1 MTLDSERKPRILIV
15 EDHPIIAELVETRL
29 RIEGMEPLK
38 CPGGR
43 EALEV
48 LGKEAL
54 DAVILDIMM
63 PDVDGY
69 EVLRQIRAHPATR
82 DLPVIFLT
90 AKSTPA
96 DVEKGLAMGA
106 NYYITKPFSGL
117 DLVRKVRICLEER
130 KAAGAHAPDAR

>member
-1 MTLDSERKPRILIV
+1 MMSDTERKPRVLIV

-29 RIEGMEPLK
+29 RIEGMDPIK
-38 CPGGR
+38 CAGGR

-48 LGKEAL
+48 IGRQPL
-54 DAVILDIMM
+54 DAVVLTIMM

-69 EVLRQIRAHPATR
+69 EVLREIRSRPLNR
-82 DLPVIFLT
+82 KLPVIFLT

-106 NYYITKPFSGL
+106 NYYITKPCSGL
-117 DLVRKVRICLEER
+117 DLVRKLGVCLEER
-130 KAAGAHAPDAR
+130 EVSVMESSFA